1 MLLTKCERGVGV
13 SERGGWGCLGAGDK
27 AEQLSVGAGIVPII

>member
-1 MLLTKCERGVGV
+1 MVTKGERGAEV